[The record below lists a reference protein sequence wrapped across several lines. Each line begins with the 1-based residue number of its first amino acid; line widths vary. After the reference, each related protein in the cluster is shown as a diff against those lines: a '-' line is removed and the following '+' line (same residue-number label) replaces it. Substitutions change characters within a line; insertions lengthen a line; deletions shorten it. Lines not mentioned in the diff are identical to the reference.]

1 MPAGPLIHADAD
13 AFFASVAARRRP
25 ELAGRAFAVVA
36 HVVVACPSYPARAY
50 GVRGGMYVDEA
61 LARCPGLQLVEVDQ
75 AEVESAS
82 NGLFDLFASLAEAVE
97 PGSMEEAFL
106 DVSSM
111 SWAEA
116 VWTAQELR
124 RRARDELGLAVTV
137 GVGRTKL
144 MAKLGSRGAKPD
156 GLAVVDDEREE
167 HLRHTTPIAELWGV
181 GERTSERLR
190 RCGVSHLADLRTL
203 SDTELRL
210 LCGTTMAR
218 RLREMAAG
226 TDDATV
232 RAVAHRTSFRAE
244 GNISGYGRDDWTPLR
259 LASTCVERVCGRAR
273 HAGMVAG
280 SLALV
285 LTPVTGPVRTRR
297 RRLLDPTNDPARCL
311 AVAKE
316 LLAAEPVPPLE
327 RLGVTLGAL
336 SRGDRVQLTLF

>member
-13 AFFASVAARRRP
+13 AFFASVAARRWP
-25 ELAGRAFAVVA
+25 ELADRAFAVAA

-50 GVRGGMYVDEA
+50 GVRGGMYVEEA
-61 LARCPGLQLVEVDQ
+61 LALCPGLRLVEVPQ
-75 AEVESAS
+75 ADIEDAS
-82 NGLFDLFASLAEAVE
+82 DELFDLFASLATAVE

-106 DVSSM
+106 DVSAL
-111 SWAEA
+111 SWPEA
-116 VWTAQELR
+116 VRTGRELR

-156 GLAVVDDEREE
+156 GLAVVDSRREE
-167 HLRHTTPIAELWGV
+167 HLRRTTPIADLWGV

-190 RCGVSHLADLRTL
+190 RFGVSHLADLKTL

-218 RLREMAAG
+218 RLRQLAAG

-232 RAVAHRTSFRAE
+232 RAVARRSSFRAE
-244 GNISGYGRDDWTPLR
+244 GAVSGYGRDDWTPLQ
-259 LASTCVERVCGRAR
+259 LVNICVDRVCGRAQ

-280 SLALV
+280 TLALV
-285 LTPVTGPVRTRR
+285 LTPVTGPARTRR
-297 RRLLDPTNDPARCL
+297 RRLLDPTNDPGRCL

-316 LLAAEPVPPLE
+316 LLEAEPVPPLE

-336 SRGDRVQLTLF
+336 ARGDRVQLALF